1 MNRDTTI
8 SSQVTQLALNQHRLG
23 RCSAVNFKA
32 QRHLLIQFR
41 GVYCPKVN
49 TAYLKPIY
57 FLPQHV
63 CHSQVMMYLLHYGR
77 EVNAKEE
84 AHNVASPTN
93 AF

>member
-1 MNRDTTI
+1 MNSNIDCQYR
-8 SSQVTQLALNQHRLG
+8 
-23 RCSAVNFKA
+23 
-32 QRHLLIQFR
+32 
-41 GVYCPKVN
+41 
-49 TAYLKPIY
+49 
-57 FLPQHV
+57 HV

>member
-8 SSQVTQLALNQHRLG
+8 SSQVTQLALDQHRL
-23 RCSAVNFKA
+23 
-32 QRHLLIQFR
+32 
-41 GVYCPKVN
+41 VN
-49 TAYLKPIY
+49 TAYLKLIY

-84 AHNVASPTN
+84 AHNFASPTN